1 MARRTECWA
10 TLAGQMVRLCRGTL
24 AATLLA
30 LAGFGLA
37 LAEDSFFHTDDG
49 CVVETHCAACLWHY
63 GATPETPHILSVG
76 PVSDFAEVLFV
87 APPILRCETT
97 ARASTSRGPPQNT

>member
-1 MARRTECWA
+1 MARLRRA
-10 TLAGQMVRLCRGTL
+10 TLL
-24 AATLLA
+24 ASLLA

-63 GATPETPHILSVG
+63 GATPVTPQTVSAG
-76 PVSDFAEVLFV
+76 PVLDVAEAIVV
-87 APPILRCETT
+87 APLALRGETSS
-97 ARASTSRGPPQNT
+97 RASASRGPPQTT

>member
-1 MARRTECWA
+1 
-10 TLAGQMVRLCRGTL
+10 MVRLRRATL
-24 AATLLA
+24 VATLLA

-63 GATPETPHILSVG
+63 GATPVTPQVASVG
-76 PVSDFAEVLFV
+76 PVLDLAEAIVV
-87 APPILRCETT
+87 APLVLRVE
-97 ARASTSRGPPQNT
+97 ARPRVSASRGPPQNT